1 MSDFKRLKVWRKAH
15 ALALSAHRV
24 VSGIRGPAH
33 ASLRN
38 QLIRAALS
46 IPTNIVE
53 GRGQKSDLE
62 FCRFLRYSLNSSAEL
77 EYHLMVGHE
86 IGAIPDGD
94 YLSLRTQTVE
104 VQKMLHGLLARL
116 ANDRPDGPNKT
127 DPS

>member
-38 QLIRAALS
+38 QLVRAALS

-53 GRGQKSDLE
+53 GRGQKGELE

-77 EYHLMVGHE
+77 EYHLMVGHDL
-86 IGAIPDGD
+86 GAIRERD

-104 VQKMLHGLLARL
+104 VQKMLHGLIARISMKPPEPP
-116 ANDRPDGPNKT
+116 RKP
-127 DPS
+127 